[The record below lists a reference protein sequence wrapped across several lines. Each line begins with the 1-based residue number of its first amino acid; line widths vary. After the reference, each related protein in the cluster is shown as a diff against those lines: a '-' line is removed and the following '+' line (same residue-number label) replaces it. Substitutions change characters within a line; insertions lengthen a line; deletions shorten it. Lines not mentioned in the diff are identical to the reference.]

1 MSYIGAKE
9 LKASDIRR
17 FDVTGSTSATHTL
30 TWSAPTEQSLI
41 VTINGVK
48 QHEDAYSVSGT
59 TLTLTSALVSTDKL
73 EVIGINDIGTTITP
87 AEGSVTNDHISTSA
101 AIATS
106 KISGLATSA
115 TTDTTNASNISS
127 GTLPVDRVPYVRG
140 KNLIINGA
148 MQVAQRNST
157 QTGITGAAQFVIDRM
172 RTSFTLGTG
181 AYTLNHST
189 DAPEG
194 FANSYHI
201 DVTTAMTLGGAND
214 GCGMLQQFEG
224 QNLQHLK
231 KGTSNAE
238 DLTLSFWI
246 KSTKTGTY
254 IVELYDNDN
263 TRQIAKSYT
272 VNSSDTWEKKE
283 LTFPGDTTGSLDNDN
298 QSSLWVNFFF
308 AAGTTYTSGTLNTS
322 WASHVNANRAV
333 GQVNALDSTSNNIYV
348 TGIQLEVGD
357 VATPFEHETY
367 GETLAKC
374 QRYYQSFG
382 GGSTYDNYAGRSYG
396 TGSAFWSVPL
406 SVPLRTSPTLTFSGT
421 LRLFGSSGFSDS
433 TSLSVYGYDSG
444 RGLITINSTAF
455 SGLTDNRSYNASY
468 IGGTAAVMK
477 LDAEL

>member
-1 MSYIGAKE
+1 MALTKVTTGTISDDAIE
-9 LKASDIRR
+9 SLK
-17 FDVTGSTSATHTL
+17 
-30 TWSAPTEQSLI
+30 
-41 VTINGVK
+41 
-48 QHEDAYSVSGT
+48 
-59 TLTLTSALVSTDKL
+59 
-73 EVIGINDIGTTITP
+73 
-87 AEGSVTNDHISTSA
+87 
-101 AIATS
+101 
-106 KISGLATSA
+106 
-115 TTDTTNASNISS
+115 
-127 GTLPVDRVPYVRG
+127 G

-374 QRYYQSFG
+374 KRYYESVRAYFEG
-382 GGSTYDNYAGRSYG
+382 GVPSGGMDVSVGVIFSAEKRSGPTVTRTSIASSNIASHQTAAGLSTVGVFTRNRT
-396 TGSAFWSVPL
+396 TGS
-406 SVPLRTSPTLTFSGT
+406 G
-421 LRLFGSSGFSDS
+421 
-433 TSLSVYGYDSG
+433 SVYFQDQLDCDS
-444 RGLITINSTAF
+444 
-455 SGLTDNRSYNASY
+455 
-468 IGGTAAVMK
+468 
-477 LDAEL
+477 EL